1 MLTHGIRPA
10 FRGNGVHLYRQQPS
24 CILEG
29 QSRVYRVTTQLH
41 HRGSVPSLSSHRP
54 IAYRWSSPPRVRRRR
69 VSNPRR
75 SSSNGMLHFHVSKMG
90 HFLCVSFF
98 RRSWTRVTVY
108 RKYQIYV
115 TVSIALSA
123 TEELLV
129 CVCVCVFFPFILD
142 IKIVGRNSRGHT
154 GFLVHLLSAVRA
166 FIFLARRIQP
176 FISLVDREVEFCVLT
191 I

>member
-10 FRGNGVHLYRQQPS
+10 FRDNGVHLYRQQPS

-75 SSSNGMLHFHVSKMG
+75 SSSNGMLPFHVSKMG

-129 CVCVCVFFPFILD
+129 CVCVCVFSSHSFWTSRSLDVTVGVTQDERSHRISRPPSFCGARLYFSREKDSAIPFP
-142 IKIVGRNSRGHT
+142 
-154 GFLVHLLSAVRA
+154 
-166 FIFLARRIQP
+166 RRP
-176 FISLVDREVEFCVLT
+176 
-191 I
+191 